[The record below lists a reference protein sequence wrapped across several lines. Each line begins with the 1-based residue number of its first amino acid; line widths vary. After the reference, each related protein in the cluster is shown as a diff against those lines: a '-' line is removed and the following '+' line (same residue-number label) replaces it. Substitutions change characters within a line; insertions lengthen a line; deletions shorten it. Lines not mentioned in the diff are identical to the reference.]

1 MNIKEKYFNKEF
13 LKKNLSSFILIG
25 CTAILITITG
35 IYFKQS
41 FFRMLPLYIS
51 LMVAQL
57 QSRVNRY
64 GSLLG
69 SMNSLIYAAVYVYYA
84 LYGSVLSA
92 LLVSFPIQL
101 LTFIRW
107 NKNKWEQST
116 VLKRMKP
123 KYLILLLLLF
133 AVVLIVMWW
142 ALPLL
147 GAQYVFLDSTAT
159 VLGTLTSFLTMF
171 AFVEYTF
178 FMVAG
183 CVLNLVLYIQML
195 QDSPETITFLVF
207 GVYSLICAVIGAV
220 RATKLY
226 KSQQKTLTESSEE

>member
-1 MNIKEKYFNKEF
+1 MNIKERYFNKEF
-13 LKKNLSSFILIG
+13 LKKNLSSFILIV
-25 CTAILITITG
+25 CTAILITVTG

-41 FFRMLPLYIS
+41 FFRMIPLYIS
-51 LMVAQL
+51 LIVAQL

-69 SMNSLIYAAVYVYYA
+69 SANSLIYAAVYVYYS

-107 NKNKWEQST
+107 NRNKWEQST
-116 VLKRMKP
+116 VLRRMKP
-123 KYLILLLLLF
+123 KFLILLLMCF
-133 AVVLIVMWW
+133 AVALVAMWW
-142 ALPLL
+142 LLPLL
-147 GAQYVFLDSTAT
+147 GAQYVFLDSA
-159 VLGTLTSFLTMF
+159 VNLLGTMTSFLTMF

-178 FMVAG
+178 FMVAS
-183 CVLNLVLYIQML
+183 CVLNIVLYVEVL

-207 GVYSLICAVIGAV
+207 AVYSMICAVLGSV

-226 KSQQKTLTESSEE
+226 KSQQQEFNS